1 MERIKKFL
9 SLLLVF
15 VMVFGMLPS
24 VNALLA
30 AELSSYTGV
39 TSFAEGNKNLIIDTS
54 STKITYTY
62 KNEYVSVTTT
72 DAN

>member
-1 MERIKKFL
+1 MKQGKRLL

-15 VMVFGMLPS
+15 VMICSMLPTITPT
-24 VNALLA
+24 LA